1 MPTSTLEL
9 DTTNPSAA
17 LSVVK
22 RSARIRRWFNPR
34 LVLGLILVVP
44 LLAGGFVAPLLN
56 LGNPLKTDPL
66 NSLLGPGQ
74 LNHVL
79 GTDQNGRDVLLRIVY
94 GLRTSL
100 IVTLCSVAIGGTVG
114 TLAGLLAGYY
124 RRWVEQVIMRLA
136 DLVLVFPTILV
147 AIAVISF
154 VGGSLIN
161 LIIVISILI
170 TPVFARV
177 LHAATLSEAQRD
189 YIEAARATGN
199 RNRRII
205 LRHVLPNVST
215 PLFIELAL
223 LLGQVVLVEASLSF
237 LGLGVP
243 APEPTLGNM
252 VSSARGYMFN
262 APLLLVWPSLV
273 LAALVIGFNLL
284 VDGLRDLLD
293 PRLRTGSNNRN

>member
-9 DTTNPSAA
+9 DTTSPPAA
-17 LSVVK
+17 LPVAN
-22 RSARIRRWFNPR
+22 RTARLRRWLNAR

-44 LLAGGFVAPLLN
+44 LLVAGFIGPMLN

-74 LNHVL
+74 SGHLL
-79 GTDQNGRDVLLRIVY
+79 GTDQNGRDVLVRIIY

-100 IVTLCSVAIGGTVG
+100 IVTLCSVAIGATVG

-124 RRWVEQVIMRLA
+124 RRWVEQIIMRLA
-136 DLVLVFPTILV
+136 DLILVFPTILV

-170 TPVFARV
+170 IPVFARV
-177 LHAATLSEAQRD
+177 IHAATLGESQRD
-189 YIEAARATGN
+189 YVDAARAMGN

-215 PLFIELAL
+215 PLFIELAI

-243 APEPTLGNM
+243 PPEPTLGNM

-262 APLLLVWPSLV
+262 APWLLVWPSLV

-293 PRLRTGSNNRN
+293 PRLRSGK